1 MDKKVILITGASS
14 GFGFELAKDLALKN
28 HIVYGVAR
36 RKEKL
41 KPLMEYGVSIGVCDV
56 EKEDDIHNI
65 VNRIIM
71 ECGRID
77 VVYCNAGYGHYN
89 TIEDTTIE
97 EVRRQLDV
105 NVLGVHRVVREVLP
119 YMRDRREGRIVITTS
134 VVANVSIPFGGWYA
148 ASKHALDAMANALRM
163 ETADLGIDVVTVEPG
178 RVTTEFGEVSYQYL
192 KDEFVSDD
200 YLNFKYCY
208 DRFLK
213 HIEKK
218 KPSMKST
225 VNAMVHAGLSEKP
238 KVNYKTT
245 YDSVTLTTMRKV
257 MGRKLYYQAVKG
269 ILTAEMEVRAL
280 VIKK

>member
-41 KPLMEYGVSIGVCDV
+41 KPLMDYGVSIGVCDV
-56 EKEDDIHNI
+56 EKEDDVHNI
-65 VNRIIM
+65 INRIIM

-89 TIEDTTIE
+89 TIEDTTVE

-119 YMRDRREGRIVITTS
+119 YMRERNEGRIVITTS

-148 ASKHALDAMANALRM
+148 ASKHALDGMANALRM
-163 ETADLGIDVVTVEPG
+163 ETEDLGIEVVTVEPG

-200 YLNFKYCY
+200 YLDFKYRY
-208 DRFLK
+208 DRLLRRLD
-213 HIEKK
+213 KK
-218 KPSMKST
+218 EVSSKST
-225 VNAMVHAGLSEKP
+225 IKAMVHAGLSERP

-245 YDSVTLTTMRKV
+245 YDSVALSTMRKV
-257 MGRKLYYQAVKG
+257 MGRKLYYKVVSG
-269 ILTAEMEVRAL
+269 VLWGRF
-280 VIKK
+280 

>member
-1 MDKKVILITGASS
+1 MEKKVILITGASS

-41 KPLMEYGVSIGVCDV
+41 KPLVDYGVSIGVCDV

-65 VNRIIM
+65 INRIIM

-89 TIEDTTIE
+89 TIEDTTVE

-119 YMRDRREGRIVITTS
+119 YMRERREGRIVITTS
-134 VVANVSIPFGGWYA
+134 VVANISTPFGGWYA
-148 ASKHALDAMANALRM
+148 ASKHALDGMANALRM
-163 ETADLGIDVVTVEPG
+163 ETEDLGIDVITVEPG
-178 RVTTEFGEVSYQYL
+178 RVTTEFGDVSSQYL
-192 KDEFVSDD
+192 KDELVSND
-200 YLNFKYCY
+200 YLEFKYCY
-208 DRFLK
+208 
-213 HIEKK
+213 EKVLNNIDK
-218 KPSMKST
+218 KNIPMKST
-225 VNAMVHAGLSEKP
+225 IKAMVHAGLSEKP

-245 YDSVTLTTMRKV
+245 YDSVLLTTLRKV
-257 MGRKLYYQAVKG
+257 MGRKLYYKAVKG
-269 ILTAEMEVRAL
+269 AICVRR
-280 VIKK
+280 